1 LSLHT
6 IFANCAVISQSIVIV
21 GVIAFSFFDVVFV
34 VASEIVVVFVA
45 SGIVVTRDIINMVV
59 VFGDLEFFSTS
70 CSNNL
75 KVSHYTT
82 GGSFLGL
89 LVGEAY
95 GALVRY
101 VLVHR
106 VHQVEHFEFRILVS
120 NSNFEFEFESRK
132 LRKKM

>member
-6 IFANCAVISQSIVIV
+6 RFANCAVISQSIVVV
-21 GVIAFSFFDVVFV
+21 GVIAFFFFDVVFV
-34 VASEIVVVFVA
+34 VASDIVVVFVA
-45 SGIVVTRDIINMVV
+45 PSDIVVTRDIINMVL

-75 KVSHYTT
+75 EVSHHTT

-95 GALVRY
+95 GALVR
-101 VLVHR
+101 
-106 VHQVEHFEFRILVS
+106 
-120 NSNFEFEFESRK
+120 
-132 LRKKM
+132 